1 MQIHRFIFFFSTLL
15 LLYAAFLLPWPATAQ
30 AAQTHTVAQAA
41 QTAQAEQGNQSAGQE
56 SAGQESAAGELTPV
70 QLRAL
75 FLPDFLQD
83 FADTNA
89 PLPTSPGASVPSAE
103 CVQNCFDSLQLESGD
118 RVYIIGQGTG
128 FLAAFFAR
136 NGIDVTVSESDAELL
151 IEYRLL
157 WKELGL
163 SGIRPIDLGDLGA
176 NTQPQ
181 RFEAI
186 LIHAAVQAI
195 PESIIALLT
204 DDGAL
209 LAPITSMQNSQVLIK
224 IVKNGEKLSIVAL
237 DEQFFPSGA
246 LDLSQA

>member
-1 MQIHRFIFFFSTLL
+1 MQIHRLIFLFSTLL
-15 LLYAAFLLPWPATAQ
+15 LLCTVFIPPQTAR
-30 AAQTHTVAQAA
+30 AQDSQTGQTS
-41 QTAQAEQGNQSAGQE
+41 QTAQAEQADQPAGQK
-56 SAGQESAAGELTPV
+56 AAAGELTPV

-89 PLPTSPGASVPSAE
+89 PLPTSPGSSVPSAE
-103 CVQNCFDSLQLESGD
+103 CVQNCFDSLQLEIGD
-118 RVYIIGQGTG
+118 RAYIIGQGTG

-163 SGIRPIDLGDLGA
+163 SGIRPIDLDELGA
-176 NTQPQ
+176 NAQNR

-186 LIHAAVQAI
+186 LIHAAVQTI
-195 PESIIALLT
+195 PESIIGLLT
-204 DDGAL
+204 ENGTL
-209 LAPITSMQNSQVLIK
+209 LAPITSPQDTQVLIK
-224 IVKNGEKLSIVAL
+224 IAKNGGSWSITTL
-237 DEQFFPSGA
+237 DEQFFPSEI
-246 LDLSQA
+246 LDLSQE